1 MERMDRRERVL
12 NDAELRRKRLTQL
25 YKDAE
30 DEAVLL
36 LAAALA
42 SAKPAEALRTAQTS
56 IRARMERAGQQARD
70 WADDSLTTLYARG
83 LMDAS
88 ERLALPHP
96 ESSPVHL
103 AIIASL
109 AAVVLEKLQSVNTA
123 VDHNV
128 ATLLASAQAGA
139 AGARLANPT
148 NWQTLAAQ
156 LRQDVLSKGVTGF
169 IDKAGHSW
177 KVDTYVDVVA
187 QSSVM
192 RAYNAGV
199 EAETQAQGLDLVQ
212 LSDEI
217 DDNTCE
223 ACAKWAGSV
232 LSVTGATPGFATV
245 DDAEADGVFHCHCVH
260 TLVPLTAAEAA
271 ADIANNGNSRAGTEE
286 A

>member
-1 MERMDRRERVL
+1 MANRTRL
-12 NDAELRRKRLTQL
+12 LTDAELRRKRLTQI

-30 DEAVLL
+30 DTAVLL
-36 LAAALA
+36 LATALLNP
-42 SAKPAEALRTAQTS
+42 KPADALRTAQTS
-56 IRARMERAGQQARD
+56 IRSVMERAGTQAQE

-83 LMDAS
+83 LMDTS
-88 ERLALPHP
+88 ETLQLPHP
-96 ESSPVHL
+96 ESSPLHL
-103 AIIASL
+103 AIIASF
-109 AAVVLEKLQSVNTA
+109 AAVVMERLQSVNAA
-123 VDHNV
+123 VDRNV
-128 ATLLASAQAGA
+128 ATLLASAQAAQAGA
-139 AGARLANPT
+139 AFKNAT

-156 LRQDVLSKGVTGF
+156 LRQDVLNKGVTGF
-169 IDKAGHSW
+169 IDKAGRTW

-217 DDNTCE
+217 DENTCD
-223 ACAKWAGSV
+223 ACAKWAGQI
-232 LSVTGATPGFATV
+232 LSITGATPGFSTV

-260 TLVPLTAAEAA
+260 TLKPLSAQEAA
-271 ADIANNGNSRAGTEE
+271 QAIADNGNSSAGTKE